1 MTLKLKVNSFKN
13 GKSSGAYVGAFQT
26 KEIICIIQSD
36 SGEQV
41 IIMRFLHIGLKQIRQ
56 IPQRMEMPETEVL
69 RIL

>member
-1 MTLKLKVNSFKN
+1 MARVQVRMSEH
-13 GKSSGAYVGAFQT
+13 SRQR
-26 KEIICIIQSD
+26 EIICITQSD
-36 SGEQV
+36 LGEQV